1 VEPHVDGENRDDEDR
16 GDPKDEEAERPHA
29 TLEIVLWGAL
39 RKPLGD
45 LAVARARPGRG
56 DNGPTRP
63 ADDARAEEEEAVAV
77 LIASGIEGPVARCL
91 GRRC

>member
-1 VEPHVDGENRDDEDR
+1 MARTATTRIAVTRKIR
-16 GDPKDEEAERPHA
+16 KPKRPHA
-29 TLEIVLWGAL
+29 TLEIVLGGAF

-63 ADDARAEEEEAVAV
+63 ADDARAEEQQAVAV
-77 LIASGIEGPVARCL
+77 VIASGIERPRRALSWSPVLIHR
-91 GRRC
+91 